1 MSVPFWK
8 PAVTDFGIKWVLDPD
23 GKWAER
29 QDHVAEVKRMRAL
42 EIEVE
47 RLNRHRDELSAD
59 RHRHLLEI
67 RALDAEAERLRA
79 VLEAEV
85 ERLTAERDELREAL
99 VPFARA
105 ADWDWSKTV
114 FGTADDAMFS
124 YNNRTDESITLGD
137 LRRARAALESNN

>member
-1 MSVPFWK
+1 MSVPFWN

-29 QDHVAEVKRMRAL
+29 QDHVAEV
-42 EIEVE
+42 
-47 RLNRHRDELSAD
+47 
-59 RHRHLLEI
+59 
-67 RALDAEAERLRA
+67 ERLREENEKYSA
-79 VLEAEV
+79 GMQENCRLRKEV

-137 LRRARAALESNN
+137 LRRARAALEGDSDPSPH